1 MFYNKNIAP
10 NCSQRLSKNAC
21 RSKKQ
26 RSRGGACGGKA
37 RLKWDKPPSKGL
49 KTGPLSEAAF

>member
-1 MFYNKNIAP
+1 MFYNKKNIAP
-10 NCSQRLSKNAC
+10 RDCQKNAC

-49 KTGPLSEAAF
+49 KGPLSEAAF

>member
-49 KTGPLSEAAF
+49 KGPLSEAAF